1 MNIYVYVDD
10 ILLDGDDADIHANL
24 LTNGELDYTY
34 DDEELRNA
42 RRLNIYAAESYNGE
56 PFPHDIMV
64 MLRAYYNLYRYYD
77 DKIFLVH
84 NGETADIS
92 EQVLATQL
100 ED

>member
-42 RRLNIYAAESYNGE
+42 RRTTIVY
-56 PFPHDIMV
+56 V
-64 MLRAYYNLYRYYD
+64 
-77 DKIFLVH
+77 
-84 NGETADIS
+84 
-92 EQVLATQL
+92 
-100 ED
+100 